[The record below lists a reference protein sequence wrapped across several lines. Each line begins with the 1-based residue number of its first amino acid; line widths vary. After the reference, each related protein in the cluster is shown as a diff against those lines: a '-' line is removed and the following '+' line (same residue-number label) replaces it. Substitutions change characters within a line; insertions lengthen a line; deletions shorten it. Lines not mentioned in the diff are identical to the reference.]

1 MKNKIKSVVR
11 HVLFAGYY
19 LYSMI
24 AVPVTY
30 NRAFKN
36 CELNY
41 LSKEDFEVWKK
52 SMLNMLREYCFAG
65 YNFRV
70 RQVVYTFAISKVEV
84 VRKTSL
90 CAKENPIIVL
100 CIKND
105 LKRVKMLVDHY
116 RKLGVEKFAFMDNG
130 SDDGTFEWL
139 VEQPDIDLFRCYDP
153 YQTAV
158 KEGWINR
165 IVSHYGFDRWYIV
178 TDSDELMV
186 YQGMESHKLSDMT
199 TDLSQMGLKRVKGLT
214 LDTYAEGRLFGK
226 SEDIRKD
233 YKWIDT
239 DSYQEVDAVAGR
251 QKIKRFVGGPR
262 YRLMKSTITLSKYPL
277 VYWEKGTISD
287 SAHYQYPHDLIN
299 KSPCLAGILHF
310 KFIDKDL
317 DVFEKR
323 ARKNSGFSTGGT
335 IYKQYMDFVKNQE
348 NTSFMYEGSV
358 EFASSE
364 ALAKIPFIN
373 CMEFKEDNRNGN

>member
-1 MKNKIKSVVR
+1 
-11 HVLFAGYY
+11 
-19 LYSMI
+19 
-24 AVPVTY
+24 
-30 NRAFKN
+30 
-36 CELNY
+36 
-41 LSKEDFEVWKK
+41 
-52 SMLNMLREYCFAG
+52 
-65 YNFRV
+65 
-70 RQVVYTFAISKVEV
+70 
-84 VRKTSL
+84 
-90 CAKENPIIVL
+90 
-100 CIKND
+100 
-105 LKRVKMLVDHY
+105 
-116 RKLGVEKFAFMDNG
+116 
-130 SDDGTFEWL
+130 
-139 VEQPDIDLFRCYDP
+139 
-153 YQTAV
+153 
-158 KEGWINR
+158 
-165 IVSHYGFDRWYIV
+165 
-178 TDSDELMV
+178 
-186 YQGMESHKLSDMT
+186 MESHKLSDMT
-199 TDLSQMGLKRVKGLT
+199 TDISQMGLKRVKGLT

-239 DSYQEVDAVAGR
+239 DSYQEIDAVAGR